1 MAPFTPIPLDSAETI
16 ACYSP
21 TPNDT
26 AVQIEKAQVEH
37 RIQLINTWRIPPGSK
52 ILEIGCGQGTCTTV
66 LATAVGPNGHVD
78 AVDPAPSDYGSP
90 YTLSQAQAII
100 SAGALGSRITWH
112 NDEPTDVLAT
122 SGEKVW
128 DYAVFSH
135 CIWYFDSRD
144 VLSTIL
150 RAIKGRVGSILVAEY
165 ALRATERDAE
175 PHVLSALARASLEA
189 HNPAS
194 TANIRCLLSPA
205 GIKDVAE
212 ASGWKAGDE
221 FNIVPAAGLLDG
233 VWETDEV
240 RSKSFVEEV
249 EKRIN
254 SPRVK
259 ETLLSSRE
267 AVIASCTDL
276 DGRKTRTMDVW
287 ATSFTLAE

>member
-16 ACYSP
+16 ARHSP
-21 TPNDT
+21 TPND
-26 AVQIEKAQVEH
+26 AALQIEKVQVEH
-37 RIQLINTWRIPPGSK
+37 RLQLINTWRIPPGSR

-66 LATAVGPNGHVD
+66 LATAAGPDGHVD
-78 AVDPAPSDYGSP
+78 AVDPGPPDYGSP

-100 SAGALGSRITWH
+100 SSGPLGDRITWH
-112 NDEPTDVLAT
+112 NAEPTDVLAT
-122 SGEKVW
+122 SGDKNW

-144 VLSTIL
+144 ILSTIL

-165 ALRATERDAE
+165 ALKATERDAE
-175 PHVLSALARASLEA
+175 PHVLSAIARASLEA

-205 GIKDVAE
+205 SIKEIAE
-212 ASGWKAGDE
+212 ASGWKVGDE
-221 FNIVPAAGLLDG
+221 SNIVPAPDLLDG
-233 VWETDEV
+233 VWETGEV
-240 RSKSFVEEV
+240 RSKSFVDEV
-249 EKRIN
+249 EKRIT

-259 ETLLSSRE
+259 EMLLSSRE
-267 AVIASCTDL
+267 AVIASHAAM

-287 ATSFTLAE
+287 VTSLTLAE

>member
-16 ACYSP
+16 ARYSP

-150 RAIKGRVGSILVAEY
+150 RASKGRVGSILVAEY

-194 TANIRCLLSPA
+194 TANIRSLLSPA

-212 ASGWKAGDE
+212 ASGWKVGDE

-267 AVIASCTDL
+267 AVIASCTAL